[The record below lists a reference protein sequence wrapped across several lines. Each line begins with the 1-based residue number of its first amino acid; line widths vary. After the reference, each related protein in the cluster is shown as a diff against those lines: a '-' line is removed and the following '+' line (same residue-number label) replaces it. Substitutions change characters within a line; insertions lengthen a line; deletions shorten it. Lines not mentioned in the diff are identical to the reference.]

1 MHHVVGAIL
10 TAVHIAVNHVVVT
23 ITETIDQKVQI
34 QTAVRHVDKINQAVV
49 VVVDHME
56 IAIENLTDPI
66 VAVNMIEMSLTA
78 VHIAAQT
85 NHVVAIKVG

>member
-1 MHHVVGAIL
+1 MVGAIL
-10 TAVHIAVNHVVVT
+10 TAVHIAVNHVGVT

-34 QTAVRHVDKINQAVV
+34 QIVVHHVGKMNHAVV
-49 VVVDHME
+49 VVVAHME
-56 IAIENLTDPI
+56 IIIESMIDPI
-66 VAVNMIEMSLTA
+66 VAVTMIEMSLTA